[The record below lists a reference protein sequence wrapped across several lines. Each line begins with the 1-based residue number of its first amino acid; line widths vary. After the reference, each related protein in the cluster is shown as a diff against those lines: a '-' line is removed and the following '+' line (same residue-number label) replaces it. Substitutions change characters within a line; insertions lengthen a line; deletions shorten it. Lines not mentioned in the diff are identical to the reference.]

1 MGVPV
6 FRWSRRRRLL
16 RPWGGLFSSGVVL
29 VCGFVIEDQG
39 PSEIVLYGASGFGE
53 SYDMKKEGG
62 EDQNPQTAASLSV
75 TFASVSPTSTPS
87 VSSVDSPLSLFS
99 RFCFEAF
106 VATRWIRSAI

>member
-1 MGVPV
+1 MGSLVRV
-6 FRWSRRRRLL
+6 LHSCAGLL
-16 RPWGGLFSSGVVL
+16 LKTKALLKLYYMV
-29 VCGFVIEDQG
+29 
-39 PSEIVLYGASGFGE
+39 YGASGFGE
-53 SYDMKKEGG
+53 SYGMKKEGG